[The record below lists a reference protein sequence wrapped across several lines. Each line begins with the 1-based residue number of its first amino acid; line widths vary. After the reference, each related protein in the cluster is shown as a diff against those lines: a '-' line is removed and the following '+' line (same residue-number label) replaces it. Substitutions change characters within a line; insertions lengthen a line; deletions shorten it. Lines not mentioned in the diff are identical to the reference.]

1 MDPIV
6 GHLSFCVL
14 RGQTFESSRLSRS
27 SRLPTLK
34 PASLQSE
41 SEMDRTVVIRISS
54 APSISS
60 SINTILNKNF

>member
-6 GHLSFCVL
+6 GHLSFCGL

-27 SRLPTLK
+27 SKLPTLTST
-34 PASLQSE
+34 SLQLG
-41 SEMDRTVVIRISS
+41 SEMYPTVVIPISL